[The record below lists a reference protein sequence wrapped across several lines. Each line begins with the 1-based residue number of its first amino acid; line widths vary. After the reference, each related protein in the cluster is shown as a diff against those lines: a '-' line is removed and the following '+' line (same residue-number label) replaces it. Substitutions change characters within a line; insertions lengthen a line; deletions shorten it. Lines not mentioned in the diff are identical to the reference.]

1 MEFAEAVARRRM
13 VRSYLPD
20 PVDPAALDRILEAA
34 RRVPS
39 AGFSQGVEL
48 VVVTDKAARARLAAA
63 AGEDAAVARGLQPW
77 LSIAPVHVV
86 IVVEPDAY
94 RRRYAEADKAGS
106 AVERWPAPYWWV
118 DSGAALMMLLL
129 AAANEGLGAGF
140 LGVHAFDG
148 LEAVIDLPDG
158 YEAVGLVTIGKPAET
173 AAVGSARRSRR
184 PLHETEHSERW
195 GVPRRPEPPA

>member
-1 MEFAEAVARRRM
+1 MEFGEAVARRRM
-13 VRSYLPD
+13 VRAYLD
-20 PVDPAALDRILEAA
+20 EPVDAAALDRILEAA

-48 VVVTDKAARARLAAA
+48 IVVTEAASRARLAAA
-63 AGEDAAVARGLQPW
+63 AGETAHLERGRQPW
-77 LSIAPVHVV
+77 LSTAPVHVV

-94 RRRYAEADKAGS
+94 RRRYSETDKIGS
-106 AVERWPAPYWWV
+106 EVNDWPAPYWWV

-148 LEAVIDLPDG
+148 LEAAVALPAG
-158 YEAVGLVTIGKPAET
+158 YEAVGLVTLGKPADT
-173 AAVGSARRSRR
+173 TSVGSARRARLPR
-184 PLHETEHSERW
+184 HETEHDGEW
-195 GVPRRPEPPA
+195 GVARRSAPPA